1 MVKSLPLSMLN
12 QVFLNTYSDLIWV
25 LREESVEIFI
35 SLSYE
40 GGYVNNV
47 PACVIYRSRYCMLS
61 SYTSSRARKP
71 CFGN

>member
-1 MVKSLPLSMLN
+1 MLN

-40 GGYVNNV
+40 DGYVNNV
-47 PACVIYRSRYCMLS
+47 PACVI
-61 SYTSSRARKP
+61 
-71 CFGN
+71 